1 MRSSNGRPRVVITGM
16 GAITPLGV
24 TRPAFWEGLVEG
36 RNGITR
42 ITQFDASP
50 YECQIAGEVP
60 NFDPT
65 NYIDGKEA
73 RRMARSSQF
82 SIAAAMEAWQNAGLN
97 DAKLNRE
104 RLGVLFG
111 TAIGGLDEA
120 DYGMQDFRGRG
131 AARAKPFAITAS
143 IPNMS
148 AYVVSREF
156 QTLGPTSTIATA
168 CATGTQVIGEGS
180 EFIRRGVADIV
191 LAGGTEATIRDFAMA
206 GFGGMR
212 ALPIHYN
219 DAPEKASRPFDI
231 DREGFV
237 FSEGSGVVV
246 LERLEHALARRATIY
261 AEVLG
266 HASSSDAFHVAQPDP
281 DAAGAIRAMKWAL
294 EDAAVNFED
303 VDYINAHGSS
313 TPINDPL
320 ETKAIKMLF
329 GELAYEIPVS
339 STKSMIGH
347 PMGASG
353 TLEALAC
360 IMAIQTGV
368 VHPTRNLDEPDPE
381 CDLNF
386 VPNTAQEHRV
396 KITLSNSFGLGGQ
409 NACLVLSEFNS
420 R

>member
-24 TRPAFWEGLVEG
+24 TLPAFWEGLTEG
-36 RNGITR
+36 RNGISR
-42 ITQFDASP
+42 ITLFDASP
-50 YECQIAGEVP
+50 FECQIAGEVP

-65 NYIDGKEA
+65 NYMGGKEA
-73 RRMARSSQF
+73 RRIARSSQF
-82 SIAAAMEAWQNAGLN
+82 SIAAAQEAWQDAGLD

-120 DYGMQDFRGRG
+120 DYGMQDFRRRG

-148 AYVVSREF
+148 AYLVSREF

-180 EFIRRGVADIV
+180 ELIRRGAADLV
-191 LAGGTEATIRDFAMA
+191 LAGSTEAAICDFALA

-219 DAPEKASRPFDI
+219 DAPEKASRPFDK

-294 EDAAVNFED
+294 EDAAVNIED

-320 ETKAIKMLF
+320 ETKAIKTLF
-329 GELAYEIPVS
+329 GELAYKIPVS

-360 IMAIQTGV
+360 IMTLQTGV

-409 NACLVLSEFNS
+409 NACLVLSKFS
-420 R
+420 S